1 MPICCVS
8 SHLYLYDMSLSL
20 QNFRTSSE
28 IKPLYRRKEYVKAIR
43 QIYASTCTMFVC
55 VQILF
60 ERKKTFKKKISVMK
74 RTDIL
79 EPNKIKSGYY
89 NNWVVFAWLLSGIS
103 FVFVIFMT
111 SFFHIIFVV
120 AVLFERRNIFYT
132 CAKLCSQRQ
141 LRGLVDGCDH
151 FKEA

>member
-1 MPICCVS
+1 MHRLAPCLCVCRYC
-8 SHLYLYDMSLSL
+8 L
-20 QNFRTSSE
+20 
-28 IKPLYRRKEYVKAIR
+28 KG
-43 QIYASTCTMFVC
+43 
-55 VQILF
+55 
-60 ERKKTFKKKISVMK
+60 KKTFKKKISVMK

-111 SFFHIIFVV
+111 SFFHIFFVV
-120 AVLFERRNIFYT
+120 AVLFERRNLFYT

-151 FKEA
+151 FKAIILISWGRRVLYNDIENNHILKVKYLNISLL